1 MRLADGRA
9 PVTRR
14 MQVGWIPDYVADM
27 VLADEEVDGFDLE
40 VVGIHEATAE
50 DRFTLN
56 GGTRKHRFLPVF
68 VDFDQ

>member
-1 MRLADGRA
+1 MRLEARGA
-9 PVTRR
+9 PVTR

-68 VDFDQ
+68 VDVDQ

>member
-1 MRLADGRA
+1 
-9 PVTRR
+9 

-50 DRFTLN
+50 DRF
-56 GGTRKHRFLPVF
+56 LPVF